1 MGKTVN
7 IGTLVDLVVA
17 RAKVDKTSPGSSN
30 LRVGWRT
37 DQLLTGDVDVLVC
50 YGHKDPA
57 VYAEIGRQVLTQVKD
72 LPEMAALANLAIFRG
87 ERLLPPS
94 DERKQNLLQM
104 VDDLEKTISALPE
117 GSRKWRCSSLFRYHT
132 GVFYDA
138 YGCFD
143 QAAAA
148 QLQAAKEAE
157 KFGDLPG
164 AAISS
169 FIGTVYQ
176 LKSVLCCKST
186 DEAEAT
192 FYVLEERYAQ
202 LVEAVRS
209 TAFEVSWG
217 QRNAPIHMI
226 EACVWLGRDHPDW
239 DKWVATAIAAAEG
252 LGQAFKPGVEFVRAF
267 DLGRRG
273 DAGAEEALLA
283 VAMSNIVNEQKATAM
298 LLLARHAQ
306 KAGDVDKAKELVA
319 QMPETGAQHVRSVAE
334 HLLTK

>member
-1 MGKTVN
+1 MKKTVD
-7 IGTLVDLVVA
+7 IETLVNLVVA
-17 RAKVDKTSPGSSN
+17 RAKVDKTSPDSNN

-37 DQLLTGDVDVLVC
+37 DQLLTGDVDVLVY
-50 YGHKDPA
+50 YGHNDPA

-72 LPEMAALANLAIFRG
+72 LPEMAALAKLAIFRG

-94 DERKQNLLQM
+94 DKRKQSLLQM
-104 VDDLEKTISALPE
+104 MDDLKKAISVLPE
-117 GSRKWRCSSLFRYHT
+117 GPRKGRCSSLFQYHT

-169 FIGTVYQ
+169 FVGTVYQ
-176 LKSVLCCKST
+176 LKSALCCKST
-186 DEAEAT
+186 NEAEET
-192 FYVLEERYAQ
+192 FSVLEERYAQ

-217 QRNAPIHMI
+217 QGNAPMHMI
-226 EACVWLGRDHPDW
+226 EACVWLGRDHSDW

-252 LGQAFKPGVEFVRAF
+252 LGQAFKQGAEFVRAF
-267 DLGRRG
+267 DLDRRG
-273 DAGAEEALLA
+273 DAGAGEALTA
-283 VAMSNIVNEQKATAM
+283 IARNNVVNEQKAAAM

-306 KAGDVDKAKELVA
+306 KIGDADKAKQLVA

-334 HLLTK
+334 HLLAK